1 MSIKLEY
8 DPQADAAYLKL
19 SNNQIIESEEII
31 NGVVY
36 DYGAN
41 NEIIGIEILNLK
53 AKSPEQ
59 LKQLNFPFSP
69 EDKAFLKEFLI
80 KVLV

>member
-41 NEIIGIEILNLK
+41 NEIVGIEILNLK
-53 AKSPEQ
+53 AKSAEQ
-59 LKQLNFPFSP
+59 FKQLNFPFSP
-69 EDKAFLKEFLI
+69 EDREFLKEFFM

>member
-1 MSIKLEY
+1 MTIKLEY
-8 DPQADAAYLKL
+8 DPEVDSAYLKL

-31 NGVVY
+31 DGVVY

-41 NEIIGIEILNLK
+41 KEIVGIEILNLK
-53 AKSPEQ
+53 TKSSEQ
-59 LKQLNFPFSP
+59 FKQLNLPFLP
-69 EDKAFLKEFLI
+69 EDREFFKEFFT

>member
-8 DPQADAAYLKL
+8 DPQADAIYLKL

-36 DYGAN
+36 DYGEN
-41 NEIIGIEILNLK
+41 DEIIGIEILNLK
-53 AKSPEQ
+53 SKSLEA
-59 LKQLNFPFSP
+59 LKELNFPFSP
-69 EDKAFLKEFLI
+69 EDKAFLKEFFV

>member
-41 NEIIGIEILNLK
+41 NEIVGIEILNLK

-59 LKQLNFPFSP
+59 FKQLDFPFSP

>member
-41 NEIIGIEILNLK
+41 NEIVGIEILNLK

-59 LKQLNFPFSP
+59 FKQLNLPFSS
-69 EDKAFLKEFLI
+69 EDKAFLQEFFM

>member
-8 DPQADAAYLKL
+8 DPQADAVYLKL

-36 DYGAN
+36 DYGEN
-41 NEIIGIEILNLK
+41 DEIVGIEILNLK

-59 LKQLNFPFSP
+59 FKQLDFPISP
-69 EDKAFLKEFLI
+69 EDKQFLTEFFI

>member
-41 NEIIGIEILNLK
+41 KEIVGIEILNLK
-53 AKSPEQ
+53 AKSSEQ
-59 LKQLNFPFSP
+59 FKQLYLLFLP
-69 EDKAFLKEFLI
+69 EDRVF
-80 KVLV
+80 